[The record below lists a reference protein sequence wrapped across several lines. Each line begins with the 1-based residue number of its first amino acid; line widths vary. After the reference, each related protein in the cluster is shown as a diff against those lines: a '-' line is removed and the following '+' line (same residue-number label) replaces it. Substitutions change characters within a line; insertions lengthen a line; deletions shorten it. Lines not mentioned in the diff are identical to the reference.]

1 MAHPITKR
9 VNGIDLHNP
18 ERGWSLQEK
27 GTSARV
33 ARTVRRA
40 PLVIGG
46 RHGSAPTGRLP
57 VYEEASVSLTWLLM
71 ADTQAGL
78 EDAYR
83 DLVGVLSVPG
93 LVYQHEAAGVVTEA
107 PAELVSLTEP
117 TDFTAGR
124 LMRVSAILS
133 LTDPFLRD
141 VEYTTTGELS
151 AGTHELTQL
160 AGTAPIRDAVVR
172 FTGPTTHVTVLDV
185 VSGTQLEWIG
195 SGVTSDRYLYLDPA
209 RMAAWHSAS
218 ASAWDGSTGS
228 VGASHGLD
236 YTAAGPLQLWPH
248 TGEVAGVIVRQ
259 VHLTTTGGSC
269 VIRARRAWL

>member
-18 ERGWSLQEK
+18 KRGWSLQEN

-151 AGTHELTQL
+151 AGTHSLTEL

-172 FTGPTTHVTVLDV
+172 FTGPTSFVTVHDTA
-185 VSGTQLEWIG
+185 SGTQIAWVG
-195 SGVTSDRYLYLDPA
+195 SGVTAGRYLYLDPA
-209 RMAAWHSAS
+209 NMAAWHHTST
-218 ASAWDGSTGS
+218 SAWESAGPDVSS
-228 VGASHGLD
+228 GLD
-236 YTAAGPLQLWPH
+236 YTGAGPLQLWPY
-248 TGEVAGVIVRQ
+248 TGELGGTLVRQ
-259 VHLTTTGGSC
+259 VEVSTTGGSC
-269 VIRARRAWL
+269 VIRGRRAWL